1 MTLMTRNVRMIPTIS
16 HPVRYVTVAEAQA
29 GQRLDNFLL
38 RQAREVPKAHWY
50 RLLRRG
56 EVRVNKGRVG
66 ADYRVQPGDIVRLP
80 PLYLTPPDTPAVAS
94 AHSVAHLEATI
105 AFEDPALVVVNKP
118 SGLAVHGGSGVRL
131 GVIETLRQA
140 RPEAKFLE
148 LVHRLDRDTSGLLL
162 IAKKPAALRELHEL
176 LRQHEALEKAYLVLL
191 AGVWEGG
198 KRQVDLPLRKNILAS
213 GERVV
218 RVHPEGKPAQTRFVP
233 LLHLTQPSLP
243 QTTLCRA
250 WPLTGRT
257 HQIRVHAAAIGHPV
271 AGDEKYGD
279 DGQNKLLRQQGLRR
293 LFLHAER
300 LHFKLQTQAYH
311 LHAPL
316 PDELRAILTHLAGAT
331 HVRQFQA
338 LNL

>member
-1 MTLMTRNVRMIPTIS
+1 MTSRVS
-16 HPVRYVTVAEAQA
+16 QPVRYVTVAEAQA

-80 PLYLTPPDTPAVAS
+80 PLSLTPPEAPCLAS
-94 AHSVAHLEATI
+94 AQTLAHLEATLI
-105 AFEDPALVVVNKP
+105 FEDAQLIGVNKP

-162 IAKKPAALRELHEL
+162 IAKKPSALRTLHEL
-176 LRQHEALEKAYLVLL
+176 LRQHEALEKIYLVLL
-191 AGVWEGG
+191 VGAWEGS
-198 KRQVDLPLRKNILAS
+198 RRLVELPLRKNILAS
-213 GERVV
+213 GERIV

-233 LLHLTQPSLP
+233 LLHLTVPELP
-243 QTTLCRA
+243 PLTLCRA

-257 HQIRVHAAAIGHPV
+257 HQIRVHAAAIGCPV

-279 DGQNKLLRQQGLRR
+279 TLQNKLLRQQGLRR

-300 LHFKLQTQAYH
+300 LRFSLQAQAYH

-316 PDELRAILTHLAGAT
+316 PDELTAVLTQLAGVT
-331 HVRQFQA
+331 HAEAIQA